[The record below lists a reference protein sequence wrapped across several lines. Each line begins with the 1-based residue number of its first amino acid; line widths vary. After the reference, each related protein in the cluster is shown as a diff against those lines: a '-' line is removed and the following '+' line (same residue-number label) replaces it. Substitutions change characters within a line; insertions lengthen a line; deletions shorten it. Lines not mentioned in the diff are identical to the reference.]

1 MQFRNRYMTRQ
12 ANYISSLFKIV
23 FLATILLFSAGA
35 NAQISQV
42 GTPTTAAANGVQTLS
57 INKPEGV
64 QPGDI
69 MFLNIAK
76 YNPGSTLNPTI
87 NNDGT
92 AGWTLLA
99 GSGIGGSNNYRGAI
113 LYKIVTETWEPAS
126 YTIIPS
132 NYANNNDVQ
141 AAIIAYRGVDL
152 DNPFNATG
160 SFVSPGT
167 GGRTISIPAINTT
180 TTNTLILQLSMSWRT
195 GNNAAR
201 TYSSWTTS
209 TSGTLT
215 ETYDFSSITSVS
227 LGAAARLKPTTGSTG
242 NGTITLSDNNTY
254 RGGIMLALNPT
265 PPLYY
270 RTRTSWQSWDNL
282 ATWESSTDGLSW
294 GNAIR
299 LPIETDLS
307 VTIQNG
313 HNVTVSTGFTTAN
326 NLIVNG
332 TLNISGSS
340 SFIANTANINGTL
353 QVENTA
359 TFSGTGITF
368 NAGSTY
374 NHNRDGGTIPTATWN
389 VNSTAL
395 ISGITGTRP
404 EGFGQNFGNFT
415 WQSSSQNANIS
426 FAAGLGVIGGNL
438 TIANT
443 GSASLNLMFSGP
455 DTYTNTVNGDF
466 IQTGGIFRL
475 AGNEGSG
482 AANITLNIGGNFTL
496 NGGTFDVQGN
506 ITYGGTGTVN
516 ANGNVSLSSGTLTE
530 TGSGTANFN
539 FTGTNANRTYS
550 RSNTTISNTIN
561 FAINPLSTVDF
572 GTSILNGSNGTF
584 TLNSNATIITAN
596 TQGISNSGNSGSIQ
610 TTGVRTYNASANYVY
625 NGQYDQVSGNGLTNA
640 ANLTINVGR
649 NFTLTAA
656 TNVSGVLSLQSGV
669 VATTSTTILRV
680 TNTSANAI
688 VGGSESA
695 YVSGPLLRNL
705 PASSSIVAAYNFPV
719 GTGTYYTNPRY
730 YPFTLNNPITGTGI
744 ITATVQAFAANAGGS
759 SAATIQSM
767 SSSEYWQLSTSGN
780 LTNSKVSVSRPTA
793 IAPFN
798 SIAGSTTQTGTYNLL
813 NGTFSVNGVTNSDNI
828 GTNRFFR
835 FAQKASTFTVSRNNI
850 NTFSYVEGNGP
861 SATESLLINGA
872 GLSGNVQLTA
882 PQNFEISLTGGTGFA
897 GSQVVNIPAVS
908 GQVSN
913 AAVYIRMKAGLSQG
927 AIPADTLKASTPGMS
942 TQNVLLSGN
951 VTVRPVITITPGSL
965 SNFNYKFASGPSA
978 AQSFMVMGSNLSG
991 NITLTAPANYE
1002 ISTSQ
1007 AGTYSSTLSV
1017 GSPQSVYVRLKT
1029 NLGVGTYNEVLTA
1042 TSPTAET
1049 KQLQLNGLVGNAPTL
1064 TASTSWLS
1072 GFIYTSGTT
1081 PAVQQSFV
1089 LHGYELAGNVTVTA
1103 PANFLISTTS
1113 NGTYGSSLTLTPTG
1127 GTINQTIFV
1136 RIATGLAVGT
1146 YGPSNIQLSS
1156 PGAVVKTVALS
1167 GQVVSS
1173 ATILV
1178 SKTSVSGLGYLI
1190 GNGPSGVQPLIVSGA
1205 SLGGNITINAPTNFE
1220 ISANGTTGFNNS
1232 LILTST
1238 SGRVNPTQVY
1248 IRLKAGLSAND
1259 YIQNLSVSATSAT
1272 TRNVSLNGKVY
1283 ASPLI
1288 SAVGGGDYCS
1298 GSTINL
1304 TSTGEDIMN
1313 RFWSGPNGFYS
1324 ITQNPTIS
1332 NSTDAMSGTYT
1343 VTGNVVVGGNLI
1355 VNGDFEMG
1363 NIAFGSSYGT
1373 PPTPYNTNSLVP
1385 EGLYAVVDLPSQ
1397 VHYNFSNT
1405 AVDKTPAPGTKQ
1417 MVINGNTVPGVVV
1430 WTQSVAVVP
1439 NADYEF
1445 TYWVQSVVNGG
1456 DTNPSQLQL
1465 YVNGVSAGPVYTANT
1480 ATGVWTQF
1488 IYNTNSGTN
1497 QILNL
1502 ELINQNTIAGGN
1514 DFALDDIVFQQILS
1528 ASDSAEVSVNNSL
1541 PVSVSVNYSPN
1552 PVYENTPVT
1561 FTATPVNPGTN
1572 PVYNW
1577 TVNGNAAGTNSSTFT
1592 YTPQN
1597 GDVVRCELI
1606 SSYPCATGNPASDT
1620 KSITVIKLNNYWMGS
1635 SSPSTGSNWGTPS
1648 NWTAGYVPLAGDN
1661 VEYATVANFG
1671 SAAVNDLQ
1679 LDIDRTIGSLI
1690 NATTRKLIIP
1700 TAKAL
1705 TVNNSVITDGN
1716 PDRIIIKASE
1726 NQPNGSLVFNN
1737 PQNLPVNATVE
1748 MYSPASWDL
1757 SQPAGLKYNW
1767 QYFGIPVKSLPTV
1780 PSLTGAYVREKLESG
1795 TTMSNHWQQLG
1806 NESVLQPFIG
1816 YELCQSAPKVYTFK
1830 GELVNSNFNS
1840 GPLAVTTTAIYP
1852 GQHLFANPY
1861 TAAIDIRQ
1869 INFGSSM
1876 EASVY
1881 MYNTGTFGQWSSVTG
1896 NKVGGTPGQYVAVP
1910 RGQAGYSGVPRQVP
1924 SMNTILVRALAAD
1937 ANAYISFNYS
1947 ETVMRNNDRQRVR
1960 EERSEESIIST
1971 LIEVKSENTSDKMW
1985 LFSDESY
1992 SRGFDN
1998 GNDGR
2003 KIEGNAL
2010 NPQIYA
2016 EEFDGNYQI
2025 NAIDDFNNTQISFRA
2040 GQDTEYKLEFT
2051 HTNTETRY
2059 AKLFL
2064 HDMVTNKVTD
2074 ISESG
2079 SAYYFTAVSTPSA
2092 VKRFRILTQ
2101 PVSEDIDSNISIF
2114 NSQNTIYVRNTGSE
2128 YGKAYVYDIAGRLIA
2143 TQNISPA
2150 SVNAFN
2156 VTYHEAYIVK
2166 VDMPT
2171 DNVVKK
2177 LSISK

>member
-1 MQFRNRYMTRQ
+1 MTRQ

-23 FLATILLFSAGA
+23 FLATILLFAGGI

-42 GTPTTAAANGVQTLS
+42 GSTIVNASTNAGSINVAKPTGVQ
-57 INKPEGV
+57 I
-64 QPGDI
+64 GD
-69 MFLNIAK
+69 LLVLTVVK
-76 YNPGSTLNPTI
+76 YTNRNTTNPTI
-87 NNDGT
+87 NDNSSGGWIQLT
-92 AGWTLLA
+92 AGP
-99 GSGIGGSNNYRGAI
+99 IGGNNYRAAVF
-113 LYKIVTETWEPAS
+113 YKIVSVDWEPGEYQVVPSGWANANIKAS
-126 YTIIPS
+126 VM
-132 NYANNNDVQ
+132 AF
-141 AAIIAYRGVDL
+141 RGINL
-152 DNPFNATG
+152 DNPINTQSLGLSEAKN
-160 SFVSPGT
+160 SSS
-167 GGRTISIPAINTT
+167 ISIPAISTT
-180 TTNTLILQLSMSWRT
+180 TSNTLLLQIGMSYQGST
-195 GNNAAR
+195 TTPDFN
-201 TYSSWTTS
+201 SWTTN
-209 TSGTLT
+209 
-215 ETYDFSSITSVS
+215 S
-227 LGAAARLKPTTGSTG
+227 LGALNGLYTYSAGGYSNLTAASIIKTTSGSTG
-242 NGTITLSDNNTY
+242 TGNIGLTGQSSYI
-254 RGGIMLALNPT
+254 GGFMFALAPA
-265 PPLYY
+265 PPKYF
-270 RTRTSWQSWDNL
+270 RTRTSWQGWDNL
-282 ATWESSTDGLSW
+282 VTWESSDNGTNW
-294 GNAIR
+294 VNASR
-299 LPIETDLS
+299 LPGPNDISITVQS
-307 VTIQNG
+307 G
-313 HNVTVSTGFTTAN
+313 HNVTASSTSVIVN
-326 NLIVNG
+326 NLTVDG

-340 SFIANTANINGTL
+340 NFIANTANINGTL

-395 ISGITGTRP
+395 ISGITGTRL

-415 WQSSSQNANIS
+415 WQSSSQNADIS

-443 GSASLNLMFSGP
+443 GSASLNLMLSGP
-455 DTYTNTVNGDF
+455 DTYINTINGDL
-466 IQTGGIFRL
+466 IQTGGVFKI
-475 AGNEGSG
+475 AGNGT
-482 AANITLNIGGNFTL
+482 AIANMTLNIGGNFTL
-496 NGGTFDVQGN
+496 SGGTFDVQGN
-506 ITYGGTGTVN
+506 ITSGGTGTVN
-516 ANGNVSLSSGTLTE
+516 VNGNVNLSNGTLTE

-539 FTGTNANRTYS
+539 FTGTNTNRTYS

-584 TLNSNATIITAN
+584 ILNSTATLITAN
-596 TQGISNSGNSGSIQ
+596 TQGITSSGNSGSIQ

-640 ANLTINVGR
+640 ANLTINIGR
-649 NFTLTAA
+649 NFTLSTA

-669 VATTSTTILRV
+669 VTTTSTNILRI

-744 ITATVQAFAANAGGS
+744 ITATIQAFAANAGGS

-828 GTNRFFR
+828 GTSRFFR

-861 SATESLLINGA
+861 SAIESLLINGA

-908 GQVSN
+908 GQISN
-913 AAVYIRMKAGLSQG
+913 EAVYIRMKAGLSQG

-951 VTVRPVITITPGSL
+951 VTVRPVINITPGSL
-965 SNFNYKFASGPSA
+965 SNFNYKFAAGPSA

-1029 NLGVGTYNEVLTA
+1029 NLGVGTYNETLTA
-1042 TSPTAET
+1042 ASPTAET
-1049 KQLQLNGLVGNAPTL
+1049 KQLQLNGFVGNAPTL

-1072 GFIYTSGTT
+1072 GFIYASGTT

-1089 LHGYELAGNVTVTA
+1089 LYGYELAGNVTVTA

-1113 NGTYGSSLTLTPTG
+1113 DGTYGSSLTLTPTA

-1167 GQVVSS
+1167 GQVINS

-1178 SKTSVSGLGYLI
+1178 SKTSMSGLGYLV
-1190 GNGPSGVQPLIVSGA
+1190 GNGPSGVQPLTVSGA
-1205 SLGGNITINAPTNFE
+1205 LLGSNISVSAPTNFE
-1220 ISANGTTGFNNS
+1220 ISANGTTGFSNS
-1232 LILTST
+1232 LTLTSV
-1238 SGRVNPTQVY
+1238 SGRVNPTQIY
-1248 IRLKAGLSAND
+1248 IRLKAGLSANN

-1272 TRNVSLNGKVY
+1272 TRTISLNGKVY

-1288 SAVGGGDYCS
+1288 SAAGGGDYCS

-1313 RFWSGPNGFYS
+1313 RFWYGPNGFYS
-1324 ITQNPTIS
+1324 IVQNPTIN
-1332 NSTDAMSGTYT
+1332 NSTELMSGTYT

-1355 VNGDFEMG
+1355 MNGDFEMG

-1480 ATGVWTQF
+1480 TTGAWTQF

-1528 ASDSAEVSVNNSL
+1528 ASASAEVSVNNSL

-1572 PVYNW
+1572 PSYNW
-1577 TVNGNAAGTNSSTFT
+1577 TVNGNAAGTNSNTFT

-1597 GDVVRCELI
+1597 GDVVRCELT

-1620 KSITVIKLNNYWMGS
+1620 KTITVIKLNNYWMGS
-1635 SSPSTGSNWGTPS
+1635 SNPSTGSNWGIPS

-1690 NATTRKLIIP
+1690 NRTTRKLIIP

-1716 PDRIIIKASE
+1716 PDRIIIKAAE

-1757 SQPAGLKYNW
+1757 NQPAGLKYNW

-1816 YELCQSAPKVYTFK
+1816 YELCQSAPKTYTFR

-1881 MYNTGTFGQWSSVTG
+1881 MYNTGTFGHWSSVTG

-1910 RGQAGYSGVPRQVP
+1910 RGQAGYAGVPRQIP

-1937 ANAYISFNYS
+1937 ANAYVSFNYS
-1947 ETVMRNNDRQRVR
+1947 ETVMKNTDRQRILK
-1960 EERSEESIIST
+1960 ERSEESVIST
-1971 LIEVKSENTSDKMW
+1971 MIEVKSENSSDKMW

>member
-1 MQFRNRYMTRQ
+1 MTRQ
-12 ANYISSLFKIV
+12 ANYIYSLFKIV
-23 FLATILLFSAGA
+23 FLATILLFAGEIK
-35 NAQISQV
+35 AQITQV
-42 GTPTTAAANGVQTLS
+42 GTTTAANSGSNVQTLS
-57 INKPEGV
+57 ISKPANI

-69 MFLNIAK
+69 MILNVIK
-76 YNPGSTLNPTI
+76 FNTNNTSDPTV
-87 NNDGT
+87 

-99 GSGIGGSNNYRGAI
+99 GSGIGGSENYRGAI
-113 LYKIVTETWEPAS
+113 LYKILGNNWEPDS
-126 YTIIPS
+126 YSINLGNWPFTNS
-132 NYANNNDVQ
+132 VQ
-141 AAIIAYRGVDL
+141 AAIVAYRGVNNT
-152 DNPFNATG
+152 NPFNAVG
-160 SFVSPGT
+160 SFVST
-167 GGRTISIPAINTT
+167 ATNESSISLPAINTT
-180 TTNTLILQLSMSWRT
+180 TANALVLQLSMSWR
-195 GNNAAR
+195 NNNNSAR
-201 TYSSWTTS
+201 SYNSWTT
-209 TSGTLT
+209 TNPGTLT
-215 ETYDFSSITSVS
+215 EIYDFSSIASVN

-242 NGTITLSDNNTY
+242 NGTITLSENNTL
-254 RGGIMLALNPT
+254 RAGIMLALNPA
-265 PPLYY
+265 PALHY
-270 RTRTSWQSWDNL
+270 RTRTSWQGWDNL
-282 ATWESSTDGLSW
+282 VTWESSIDGSTW
-294 GNAIR
+294 ENAIR

-307 VTIQNG
+307 VTIQSG
-313 HNVTVSTGFTTAN
+313 HNISTTTSITAN
-326 NLIVNG
+326 NLIING

-374 NHNRDGGTIPTATWN
+374 NHNRDGGAIPTATWN

-404 EGFGQNFGNFT
+404 EGYGQNFGNFT
-415 WQSSSQNANIS
+415 WQSSSQNADIS

-475 AGNEGSG
+475 AGNEGNG
-482 AANITLNIGGNFTL
+482 AANMTLNIGGNFSL
-496 NGGTFDVQGN
+496 SGGTFDVQGN
-506 ITYGGTGTVN
+506 ITYGGTGIVN
-516 ANGNVSLSSGTLTE
+516 VNGNVSLNSGTLTE

-550 RSNTTISNTIN
+550 RSSTTISNTIN

-584 TLNSNATIITAN
+584 ILNSTATLITAN
-596 TQGISNSGNSGSIQ
+596 TLGITNSGNSGSIQ

-669 VATTSTTILRV
+669 VATNSTNILRV

-730 YPFTLNNPITGTGI
+730 YPFTLNNPVTGAGI
-744 ITATVQAFAANAGGS
+744 ITATAQAFAANAGGS

-780 LTNSKVSVSRPTA
+780 LTNSKVSISRPTA
-793 IAPFN
+793 IAAFN
-798 SIAGSTTQTGTYNLL
+798 SIAGSTIQTGTYNLL
-813 NGTFSVNGVTNSDNI
+813 NGTPNTNGVSNSDNI
-828 GTNRFFR
+828 GSNRFFR
-835 FAQKASTFTVSRNNI
+835 FAQKASTFTVSRSSI

-861 SATESLLINGA
+861 SAIESLLINGI
-872 GLSGNVQLTA
+872 GLSGNVQVTA
-882 PQNFEISLTGGTGFA
+882 PQNFEISLTGGTGFT
-897 GSQVVNIPAVS
+897 GSQVINIPAVS

-927 AIPADTLKASTPGMS
+927 AIPVDTLKASTPGMS
-942 TQNVLLSGN
+942 TQNVVLSGN
-951 VTVRPVITITPGSL
+951 VTVRPVISFTPTSL
-965 SNFNYKFASGPSA
+965 SGFNYKFAAGPSA
-978 AQSFMVMGSNLSG
+978 AQSVMVMGSNLSG

-1002 ISTSQ
+1002 ISLSATT
-1007 AGTYSSTLSV
+1007 GYTNTLSV
-1017 GSPQSVYVRLKT
+1017 GSPQNVYVRLKT
-1029 NLGVGTYNEVLTA
+1029 NLGVGTYNAVLTA
-1042 TSPTAET
+1042 ASPTAET
-1049 KQLQLNGLVGNAPTL
+1049 KQLQLSGFVGNAPTL
-1064 TASTSWLS
+1064 TTSTSWLS

-1081 PAVQQSFV
+1081 PAVEQSFI
-1089 LHGYELAGNVTVTA
+1089 LYGNNLVGNATITA

-1113 NGTYGSSLTLTPTG
+1113 NGTYGSSLTLSPTG

-1146 YGPSNIQLSS
+1146 YGPSNIRLEST
-1156 PGAVVKTVALS
+1156 GAVVKTVALS
-1167 GQVVSS
+1167 GQVVNSG
-1173 ATILV
+1173 TILV
-1178 SKTSVSGLGYLI
+1178 SKTSMSGLGYLV
-1190 GNGPSGVQPLIVSGA
+1190 GNGPSGVQPLTVSGA
-1205 SLGGNITINAPTNFE
+1205 SLGGNITVSAPTNFE
-1220 ISANGTTGFNNS
+1220 ISANGTTGFGS
-1232 LILTST
+1232 TLTLTSA
-1238 SGRVNPTQVY
+1238 SDRVNPTQVY

-1259 YIQNLSVSATSAT
+1259 YTQNLSVSASGAT
-1272 TRNVSLNGKVY
+1272 TRTINLNGKVY

-1288 SAVGGGDYCS
+1288 SAAGGGDYCS
-1298 GSTINL
+1298 GSNINL
-1304 TSTGEDIMN
+1304 TSTGQDIMN
-1313 RFWSGPNGFYS
+1313 RFWSGPNSFYS
-1324 ITQNPTIS
+1324 TVQNPTLN
-1332 NSTDAMSGTYT
+1332 NSSAVMSGTYT

-1363 NIAFGSSYGT
+1363 NAAFGSSYGT
-1373 PPTPYNTNSLVP
+1373 PALPYSENSLVP
-1385 EGLYAVVDLPSQ
+1385 EGLYAVVELPRD

-1405 AVDKTPAPGTKQ
+1405 AVDKTASPGTKQ

-1430 WTQSVAVVP
+1430 WTQSVAVIP

-1465 YVNGVSAGPVYTANT
+1465 YVNGVAAGPVYTANT

-1488 IYNTNSGTN
+1488 IYNTNSGSN

-1528 ASDSAEVSVNNSL
+1528 ASASTQVSVNNSL

-1572 PVYNW
+1572 PVYKW
-1577 TVNGNAAGTNSSTFT
+1577 TVNGNAAGTNSNTFT

-1597 GDVVRCELI
+1597 GDVVRCELV

-1620 KSITVIKLNNYWMGS
+1620 KTMTVTKLNNYWMGS
-1635 SSPSTGSNWGTPS
+1635 TNPTTGNNWGTPS

-1671 SAAVNDLQ
+1671 TAAVNDLQ
-1679 LDIDRTIGSLI
+1679 LDTDRTIGTLI
-1690 NATTRKLIIP
+1690 NATTKKLIIP
-1700 TAKAL
+1700 ASKAL

-1716 PDRIIIKASE
+1716 PDRIIIKASTSLA
-1726 NQPNGSLVFNN
+1726 NGSLAFNN
-1737 PQNLPVNATVE
+1737 PQNLPVKATVE

-1757 SQPAGLKYNW
+1757 NQPAGLKYNW

-1816 YELCQSAPKVYTFK
+1816 YELCQSAPKIYTFS

-1876 EASVY
+1876 EATVY
-1881 MYNTGTFGQWSSVTG
+1881 MYNTGTFGQWNSSTG
-1896 NKVGGTPGQYVAVP
+1896 NKVGATPGQYVAVP
-1910 RGQAGYSGVPRQVP
+1910 RSQAGYSGVPRQVP
-1924 SMNTILVRALAAD
+1924 SMNTMLVRALTAD
-1937 ANAYISFNYS
+1937 ANAYVSFNYN
-1947 ETVMRNNDRQRVR
+1947 ETVMKNTDRQRVR
-1960 EERSEESIIST
+1960 EERSEESIVGT
-1971 LIEVKSENTSDKMW
+1971 MIEIKSENSSDKMW
-1985 LFSDESY
+1985 LFSDDSY
-1992 SRGFDN
+1992 TRGFDN
-1998 GNDGR
+1998 GFDGR
-2003 KIEGNAL
+2003 KIEGIAL

-2016 EEFDGNYQI
+2016 VEMDGNYQI
-2025 NAIDDFNNTQISFRA
+2025 NAVDNFHNTQLAFRA

-2051 HTNTETRY
+2051 HTNIDAKY
-2059 AKLFL
+2059 GKLFL

-2074 ISESG
+2074 ITESG
-2079 SAYYFTAVSTPSA
+2079 SFYSFTSVSTPSA
-2092 VKRFRILTQ
+2092 VNRFRIVTQ
-2101 PVSEDIDSNISIF
+2101 PVSEDIDNSNIAIF
-2114 NSQNTIYVRNTGSE
+2114 NSQSTIYVRNTGTE
-2128 YGKAYVYDIAGRLIA
+2128 YGKVSVYDIAGRLIG
-2143 TQNISPA
+2143 TQNITPS

-2156 VTYHEAYIVK
+2156 VAYHEAYIVK
-2166 VDMPT
+2166 VEMPT
-2171 DNVVKK
+2171 DNVIKK
-2177 LSISK
+2177 LAISK